1 MSSFNT
7 IELILMTELLASFI
21 ASFSAESISNG
32 FINLILLLLVSSIVL
47 AVLGKAPRFTAS
59 TTNILTSLG
68 ILGTFAGIVVGL
80 MDFDPQNIDGSI
92 ESLLGG
98 LKTAF
103 LTSLAGMAGSI
114 FYKAA
119 LGLIPQKELEE
130 SKSVGPEEIFSV
142 MSQQLQ
148 ASTEQL
154 NASNE
159 LLSAIKGD
167 EDSSLTSQIKNLRT
181 DINDGQRTLNDQ
193 FKQTTE
199 RNAEFQSTLWKKMDE
214 FGELLSKSA
223 TEQVINALKEVIVD
237 FNEKLTEQ
245 FGENFK
251 RLDESVKKLVDW
263 QENYRH
269 QLEDMATKYQL
280 GVDAISSTE
289 KSVAHINERAE
300 AIPVTMEKLHQVME
314 LGHGQVTELEHRL
327 EAFKDLR
334 DKAVE
339 AMPQIRE
346 QMDTTMNVI
355 GDSVKAASTH
365 YESMLNESQTI
376 IDNFSSTA
384 NQSVDAMRTNLEE
397 GATKLAQE
405 LTTSA
410 EKISTQLADASEDFT
425 QVTEEGVE
433 DIKVSFEAGVK
444 KIAEDLDTTTKEIS
458 TTLSASSQQFT
469 TTTEESMNTMRTNL
483 ETGAQDISTQLRES
497 AQDIGG
503 KLAEASSDIQEQ
515 VGTATGGLSNVTNHL
530 TDTTE
535 QIRQHLEDSIT
546 ELNGQLRVLVADIKD
561 DSKETGRVLKE
572 ANQDLISSTKELQI
586 ETTSAISK
594 LHDRLET
601 TLEDVFQVQAQAV
614 RRTFDSLEDQITES
628 VGKTGS
634 AVEKQVEVLDLQMQ
648 QELNRTISEMGEALA
663 TVTQQFTRD
672 YKDLVREMN
681 NVVSSRVA

>member
-1 MSSFNT
+1 
-7 IELILMTELLASFI
+7 MTELLASFI
-21 ASFSAESISNG
+21 ASFSAESISNS
-32 FINLILLLLVSSIVL
+32 FIYLILSLLVSSVIL

-59 TTNILTSLG
+59 TANILTSLG

-119 LGLIPQKELEE
+119 LGLIPQKELDE

-269 QLEDMATKYQL
+269 QLEDMATKYQM

-314 LGHGQVTELEHRL
+314 LGHGQVTQLEDRL

-365 YESMLNESQTI
+365 YESMLVESQKI
-376 IDNFSSTA
+376 IDNFSTTA
-384 NQSVDAMRTNLEE
+384 TQSVDFMRTNLES
-397 GATKLAQE
+397 GAEHVSNKLIE
-405 LTTSA
+405 S
-410 EKISTQLADASEDFT
+410 SH
-425 QVTEEGVE
+425 
-433 DIKVSFEAGVK
+433 
-444 KIAEDLDTTTKEIS
+444 
-458 TTLSASSQQFT
+458 TL
-469 TTTEESMNTMRTNL
+469 
-483 ETGAQDISTQLRES
+483 
-497 AQDIGG
+497 GG

-515 VGTATGGLSNVTNHL
+515 VGTATGGLSNVTSHL

-572 ANQDLISSTKELQI
+572 ANQELISSTKELQL

>member
-1 MSSFNT
+1 
-7 IELILMTELLASFI
+7 MTELLASFI
-21 ASFSAESISNG
+21 ASFSAESISNS
-32 FINLILLLLVSSIVL
+32 FIYLILLLLVSSILL

-92 ESLLGG
+92 ESLLNG

-181 DINDGQRTLNDQ
+181 DINDGQRALNEQ
-193 FKQTTE
+193 FKQV
-199 RNAEFQSTLWKKMDE
+199 NDNHNEFKETLWAKMDE
-214 FGELLSKSA
+214 FGDLLSKSA
-223 TEQVINALKEVIVD
+223 TEQVINALKEVIVE
-237 FNEKLTEQ
+237 FNDKLTEQ

-263 QENYRH
+263 QENYRV

-346 QMDTTMNVI
+346 QMDNTMSVI
-355 GDSVKAASTH
+355 GESVKAASTH
-365 YESMLNESQTI
+365 YESMLVESQKI
-376 IDNFSSTA
+376 IDNFSTTA
-384 NQSVDAMRTNLEE
+384 NQSVESMRTNLEE
-397 GATKLAQE
+397 GATKVSHE
-405 LTTSA
+405 LENRA
-410 EKISTQLADASEDFT
+410 
-425 QVTEEGVE
+425 VE
-433 DIKVSFEAGVK
+433 
-444 KIAEDLDTTTKEIS
+444 
-458 TTLSASSQQFT
+458 
-469 TTTEESMNTMRTNL
+469 
-483 ETGAQDISTQLRES
+483 
-497 AQDIGG
+497 IGG
-503 KLAEASSDIQEQ
+503 RLAEASNDI
-515 VGTATGGLSNVTNHL
+515 TDNVTTASGALQNSATYL
-530 TDTTE
+530 TDNAE
-535 QIRQHLEDSIT
+535 QIKQQLEDSIV
-546 ELNGQLRVLVADIKD
+546 ELNSQLRVLVAEIKD
-561 DSKETGRVLKE
+561 DAKDTGTVLKE
-572 ANQDLISSTKELQI
+572 ANQELLASTKEIQQ
-586 ETTSAISK
+586 ETTNAISK
-594 LHDRLET
+594 LHERLET

-614 RRTFDSLEDQITES
+614 RRTFDSLEDQITDS

-648 QELNRTISEMGEALA
+648 QEINRTMSEMGEALA
-663 TVTQQFTRD
+663 TITQQFTRD
-672 YKDLVREMN
+672 YQKLVREMN
-681 NVVSSRVA
+681 NVVTTSKMAV

>member
-1 MSSFNT
+1 
-7 IELILMTELLASFI
+7 MTDFI
-21 ASFSAESISNG
+21 ASIIASYSAASISDA
-32 FINLILLLLVSSIVL
+32 FIYTILLLLVVSSIL
-47 AVLGKAPRFTAS
+47 AFLGKAPRFTAS

-80 MDFDPQNIDGSI
+80 MEFEPTNIDGSI
-92 ESLLGG
+92 ESLLAG

-103 LTSLAGMAGSI
+103 LTSLVGMAASI
-114 FYKAA
+114 IYKAII
-119 LGLIPQKELEE
+119 GVIPQKGEDAV
-130 SKSVGPEEIFSV
+130 KGIGPEEIYSV
-142 MSQQLQ
+142 MS
-148 ASTEQL
+148 AQL

-167 EDSSLTSQIKNLRT
+167 EDSSLTSQIKNLRV
-181 DINDGQRTLNDQ
+181 DINDGNKSLVRHMEKAAEGSELFQ
-193 FKQTTE
+193 FK
-199 RNAEFQSTLWKKMDE
+199 LWQKMDE
-214 FGELLSKSA
+214 FGDLLSKSA
-223 TEQVINALKEVIVD
+223 TEQVINALKEVIVE
-237 FNEKLTEQ
+237 FNDKLTEQ

-263 QENYRH
+263 QENYKD

-289 KSVAHINERAE
+289 KSVASINERAE
-300 AIPVTMEKLHQVME
+300 AIPATMEKLHQVME

-346 QMDTTMNVI
+346 QMDNTMSVI
-355 GDSVKAASTH
+355 GESVKAASTH
-365 YESMLNESQTI
+365 YESMLQESQNI

-384 NQSVDAMRTNLEE
+384 THSVELMRTNLES
-397 GATKLAQE
+397 GAENVSL
-405 LTTSA
+405 
-410 EKISTQLADASEDFT
+410 QLIESS
-425 QVTEEGVE
+425 Q
-433 DIKVSFEAGVK
+433 
-444 KIAEDLDTTTKEIS
+444 
-458 TTLSASSQQFT
+458 TLS
-469 TTTEESMNTMRTNL
+469 
-483 ETGAQDISTQLRES
+483 
-497 AQDIGG
+497 G

-515 VGTATGGLSNVTNHL
+515 VGTATGGLSNVTSHL

-561 DSKETGRVLKE
+561 DARETGNVLKE
-572 ANQDLISSTKELQI
+572 ANQELLNSTKEIQS

-601 TLEDVFQVQAQAV
+601 TLEEVFQIQAQAV
-614 RRTFDSLEDQITES
+614 RRTFDSLEDQITQA
-628 VGKTGS
+628 VAQTGS
-634 AVEKQVEVLDLQMQ
+634 AVEKQVEILDLQMQ
-648 QELNRTISEMGEALA
+648 QEINRVINEMGEALA

-672 YKDLVREMN
+672 YQALTREMS
-681 NVVSSRVA
+681 NVVNSKIAV

>member
-1 MSSFNT
+1 
-7 IELILMTELLASFI
+7 MTELLASLI

-32 FINLILLLLVSSIVL
+32 FIYLILLLLVGSILL
-47 AVLGKAPRFTAS
+47 AILGKAPRFTAS

-119 LGLIPQKELEE
+119 LGLIPQKEREE
-130 SKSVGPEEIFSV
+130 TKSVGPEEIFSV
-142 MSQQLQ
+142 MSQQLK

-346 QMDTTMNVI
+346 QMDTTMAVI

-365 YESMLNESQTI
+365 YESMLVESQKI
-376 IDNFSSTA
+376 IDNFSATA
-384 NQSVDAMRTNLEE
+384 NQSVESMRTNLEE
-397 GATKLAQE
+397 GATKVSHE
-405 LTTSA
+405 LESRA
-410 EKISTQLADASEDFT
+410 
-425 QVTEEGVE
+425 VE
-433 DIKVSFEAGVK
+433 
-444 KIAEDLDTTTKEIS
+444 
-458 TTLSASSQQFT
+458 
-469 TTTEESMNTMRTNL
+469 
-483 ETGAQDISTQLRES
+483 
-497 AQDIGG
+497 IGG
-503 KLAEASSDIQEQ
+503 RLAEASNDI
-515 VGTATGGLSNVTNHL
+515 TDNVTTASGALQNSATYL
-530 TDTTE
+530 TDNAE
-535 QIRQHLEDSIT
+535 QIKQQLEDSIV
-546 ELNGQLRVLVADIKD
+546 ELNSQLRVLVAEIKD
-561 DSKETGRVLKE
+561 DAKDTGTVLKE
-572 ANQDLISSTKELQI
+572 ANQELLASTKEIQQ
-586 ETTSAISK
+586 ETTNAISK
-594 LHDRLET
+594 LHERLET

-614 RRTFDSLEDQITES
+614 RRTFDSLEDQITDS

-648 QELNRTISEMGEALA
+648 QEINRTMSEMGEALA
-663 TVTQQFTRD
+663 TITQQFTRD
-672 YKDLVREMN
+672 YQKLVREMN
-681 NVVSSRVA
+681 NVVTTSKMAV

>member
-1 MSSFNT
+1 
-7 IELILMTELLASFI
+7 MTELLASFI
-21 ASFSAESISNG
+21 ASFTAESISNS
-32 FINLILLLLVSSIVL
+32 FIYLILLLLVSSVIL

-59 TTNILTSLG
+59 TANILTSLG

-119 LGLIPQKELEE
+119 LGLIPQKEHEE
-130 SKSVGPEEIFSV
+130 TKSVGPEEIFSV
-142 MSQQLQ
+142 MSQQLKT
-148 ASTEQL
+148 STEQL

-269 QLEDMATKYQL
+269 QLEDMATKYQM

-314 LGHGQVTELEHRL
+314 LGHGQVTQLEDRL

-365 YESMLNESQTI
+365 YESMLVESQKI
-376 IDNFSSTA
+376 IDNFSTTA
-384 NQSVDAMRTNLEE
+384 TQSVDFMRTNLES
-397 GATKLAQE
+397 GAEHVSNKLIE
-405 LTTSA
+405 S
-410 EKISTQLADASEDFT
+410 SH
-425 QVTEEGVE
+425 
-433 DIKVSFEAGVK
+433 
-444 KIAEDLDTTTKEIS
+444 
-458 TTLSASSQQFT
+458 TL
-469 TTTEESMNTMRTNL
+469 
-483 ETGAQDISTQLRES
+483 
-497 AQDIGG
+497 GG

-515 VGTATGGLSNVTNHL
+515 VGTATGGLSNVTSH
-530 TDTTE
+530 
-535 QIRQHLEDSIT
+535 
-546 ELNGQLRVLVADIKD
+546 
-561 DSKETGRVLKE
+561 
-572 ANQDLISSTKELQI
+572 
-586 ETTSAISK
+586 
-594 LHDRLET
+594 
-601 TLEDVFQVQAQAV
+601 
-614 RRTFDSLEDQITES
+614 
-628 VGKTGS
+628 
-634 AVEKQVEVLDLQMQ
+634 
-648 QELNRTISEMGEALA
+648 
-663 TVTQQFTRD
+663 
-672 YKDLVREMN
+672 
-681 NVVSSRVA
+681 

>member
-1 MSSFNT
+1 
-7 IELILMTELLASFI
+7 MTELLASFI
-21 ASFSAESISNG
+21 ASFSAESISNS
-32 FINLILLLLVSSIVL
+32 FIYLILLLLVSSILL

-92 ESLLGG
+92 ESLLSG

-181 DINDGQRTLNDQ
+181 DINDGQRALNEQ
-193 FKQTTE
+193 FKQV
-199 RNAEFQSTLWKKMDE
+199 NDNHNEFKETLWAKMDE
-214 FGELLSKSA
+214 FGDLLSKSA
-223 TEQVINALKEVIVD
+223 TEQVINALKEVIVE
-237 FNEKLTEQ
+237 FNDKLTEQ

-263 QENYRH
+263 QENYRV

-346 QMDTTMNVI
+346 HMDTTMSVI
-355 GDSVKAASTH
+355 GESVKAASTH
-365 YESMLNESQTI
+365 YESMLVESQKI
-376 IDNFSSTA
+376 IDNFSTTA
-384 NQSVDAMRTNLEE
+384 NQSVESMRTNLEE
-397 GATKLAQE
+397 GATKVSHE
-405 LTTSA
+405 LENRA
-410 EKISTQLADASEDFT
+410 
-425 QVTEEGVE
+425 VE
-433 DIKVSFEAGVK
+433 
-444 KIAEDLDTTTKEIS
+444 
-458 TTLSASSQQFT
+458 
-469 TTTEESMNTMRTNL
+469 
-483 ETGAQDISTQLRES
+483 
-497 AQDIGG
+497 IGG
-503 KLAEASSDIQEQ
+503 RLAEASNDI
-515 VGTATGGLSNVTNHL
+515 TDNVTTASGALQNSATYL
-530 TDTTE
+530 TDNAE
-535 QIRQHLEDSIT
+535 QIKQQLEDSIV
-546 ELNGQLRVLVADIKD
+546 ELNSQLRVLVAEIKD
-561 DSKETGRVLKE
+561 DAKDTGTVLKE
-572 ANQDLISSTKELQI
+572 ANQELLASTKEIQQ
-586 ETTSAISK
+586 ETTNAISK
-594 LHDRLET
+594 LHERLET

-614 RRTFDSLEDQITES
+614 RRTFDSLEDQITDS

-648 QELNRTISEMGEALA
+648 QEINRTMSEMGEALA
-663 TVTQQFTRD
+663 TITQQFTRD
-672 YKDLVREMN
+672 YQKLVREMN
-681 NVVSSRVA
+681 NVVMTSKMAV

>member
-1 MSSFNT
+1 
-7 IELILMTELLASFI
+7 MTELLASFI
-21 ASFSAESISNG
+21 ASFTAESISNS
-32 FINLILLLLVSSIVL
+32 FIYLILLLLVSSVIL

-59 TTNILTSLG
+59 TANILTSLG

-119 LGLIPQKELEE
+119 LGLIPQKEHEE
-130 SKSVGPEEIFSV
+130 TKSVGPEEIFSV
-142 MSQQLQ
+142 MSQQLKT
-148 ASTEQL
+148 STEQL

-269 QLEDMATKYQL
+269 QLEDMATKYQM

-314 LGHGQVTELEHRL
+314 LGHGQVTQLEDRL

-365 YESMLNESQTI
+365 YESMLVESQKI
-376 IDNFSSTA
+376 IDNFSTTA
-384 NQSVDAMRTNLEE
+384 TQSVDFMRTNLES
-397 GATKLAQE
+397 GAEHVSNKLIE
-405 LTTSA
+405 S
-410 EKISTQLADASEDFT
+410 SH
-425 QVTEEGVE
+425 
-433 DIKVSFEAGVK
+433 
-444 KIAEDLDTTTKEIS
+444 
-458 TTLSASSQQFT
+458 TL
-469 TTTEESMNTMRTNL
+469 
-483 ETGAQDISTQLRES
+483 
-497 AQDIGG
+497 GG

-515 VGTATGGLSNVTNHL
+515 VGTATGGLSNVTSHL

-572 ANQDLISSTKELQI
+572 ANQELISSTKELQL

>member
-1 MSSFNT
+1 
-7 IELILMTELLASFI
+7 MTELLASFI
-21 ASFSAESISNG
+21 ASFSAESISNS
-32 FINLILLLLVSSIVL
+32 FIYLILFLLVSSILL

-92 ESLLGG
+92 ESLLSG

-181 DINDGQRTLNDQ
+181 DINDGQRALNEQ
-193 FKQTTE
+193 FKQV
-199 RNAEFQSTLWKKMDE
+199 NDNHNEFKETLWAKMDE
-214 FGELLSKSA
+214 FGDLLSKSA
-223 TEQVINALKEVIVD
+223 TEQVINALKEVIVE
-237 FNEKLTEQ
+237 FNDKLTEQ

-263 QENYRH
+263 QENYRV

-346 QMDTTMNVI
+346 QMDNTMSVI
-355 GDSVKAASTH
+355 GESVKAASTH
-365 YESMLNESQTI
+365 YESMLVESQKI
-376 IDNFSSTA
+376 IDNFSTTA
-384 NQSVDAMRTNLEE
+384 NQSVESMRTNLEE
-397 GATKLAQE
+397 GATKVSHE
-405 LTTSA
+405 LENRA
-410 EKISTQLADASEDFT
+410 
-425 QVTEEGVE
+425 VE
-433 DIKVSFEAGVK
+433 
-444 KIAEDLDTTTKEIS
+444 
-458 TTLSASSQQFT
+458 
-469 TTTEESMNTMRTNL
+469 
-483 ETGAQDISTQLRES
+483 
-497 AQDIGG
+497 IGG
-503 KLAEASSDIQEQ
+503 RLAEASNDI
-515 VGTATGGLSNVTNHL
+515 TDNVTTASGALQNSATYL
-530 TDTTE
+530 TDNAE
-535 QIRQHLEDSIT
+535 QIKQQLEDSIV
-546 ELNGQLRVLVADIKD
+546 ELNSQLRVLVAEIKD
-561 DSKETGRVLKE
+561 DAKDTGTVLKE
-572 ANQDLISSTKELQI
+572 ANQELLASTKEIQQ
-586 ETTSAISK
+586 ETTNAISK
-594 LHDRLET
+594 LHERLET

-614 RRTFDSLEDQITES
+614 RRTFDSLEDQITDS

-648 QELNRTISEMGEALA
+648 QEINRTMSEMGEALA
-663 TVTQQFTRD
+663 TITQQFTRD
-672 YKDLVREMN
+672 YQKLVREMN
-681 NVVSSRVA
+681 NVVTTSKMAV